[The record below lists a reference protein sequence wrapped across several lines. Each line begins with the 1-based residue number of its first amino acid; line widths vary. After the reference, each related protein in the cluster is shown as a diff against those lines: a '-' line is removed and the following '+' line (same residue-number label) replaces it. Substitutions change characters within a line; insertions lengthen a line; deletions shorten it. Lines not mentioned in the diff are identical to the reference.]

1 MGLSYRGKRQFPSPV
16 VCSRRAIPPL
26 GRFSISDSWL
36 SKWAGAIRMGRD
48 GLGKACRAAVGTG
61 GHTGT
66 HVMELTGYAPQG
78 LCGQGGQV

>member
-1 MGLSYRGKRQFPSPV
+1 
-16 VCSRRAIPPL
+16 
-26 GRFSISDSWL
+26 
-36 SKWAGAIRMGRD
+36 MGRD